1 MELRDYLAIV
11 RSRKALIGLT
21 VVIAVASALAA
32 SFLQTPKYQG
42 KARVL
47 LQPPSNA
54 SLFESGGGGG
64 VDPAFVTT
72 EIQVIKSEP
81 VRAAV
86 REQLGTAPKVSAS
99 QVGDTRV
106 IEIRATSARPR
117 QAATVTNA
125 YARGY
130 VDFHRKQAVD
140 ELLSAGRE
148 IQAKITE
155 LQKPIDDLEAEMANA
170 PRGATND
177 SARARRD
184 TLLQQQ
190 ALFKQKLDE
199 VQVEAA
205 FRRNGGALIVS
216 LASVPSS
223 PVEPKPVRNGL
234 LALGLAP
241 IFGAAVAL
249 VLHHLDDS
257 IRTKEDLERAAPDV
271 PVLGMIPAVAGWKNT
286 GETQVVSLEAPS
298 SPASEAYRSVRTSI
312 QFLAF
317 YRSLRLLQVTS
328 PSASEGKTTTVAN
341 IAVALARSG
350 QSVIVVSCDLRRP
363 RLHEFFSLP
372 NRVGFTSVLTGQ
384 ASLASALKEVPG
396 QERLRLL
403 PSGPLPPNPSELLAS
418 KRTAELLATLQTQAD
433 MVILD
438 CPPVLP
444 VTDSA
449 VLSASVDGT
458 LLVATA
464 GLTSGKQVARAVE
477 LLRQVDA
484 PLLGAIL
491 NGVTADGAY
500 GYAYQYHQY
509 GDGNG
514 SEPLRP
520 TPEEASASEVP
531 R

>member
-1 MELRDYLAIV
+1 MELRDYVAIV
-11 RSRKALIGLT
+11 RSRKGLIGLT
-21 VVIAVASALAA
+21 VLIAVASALIA
-32 SFLQTPKYQG
+32 SFLQTPVYEG
-42 KARVL
+42 HARVL
-47 LQPPSNA
+47 LQPSSTQ
-54 SLFESGGGGG
+54 SLFDSGGGGN
-64 VDPAFVTT
+64 VDPAFVST
-72 EIQVIKSEP
+72 EIQVIKSSP

-86 REQLGTAPKVSAS
+86 RKELGRAPNVTAS

-106 IEIRATSARPR
+106 VEVRAISSRPK
-117 QAATVTNA
+117 QAAIVTNA
-125 YARGY
+125 YARSY
-130 VDFHRKQAVD
+130 VDFRRKQAVD
-140 ELLSAGRE
+140 ELLSAGKE
-148 IQAKITE
+148 IQAKIAE
-155 LQKPIDDLEAEMANA
+155 LQRPIDDLQAQISASPSRND
-170 PRGATND
+170 D
-177 SARARRD
+177 SARSRRD
-184 TLLQQQ
+184 SLVQQQ
-190 ALFKQKLDE
+190 GLFKQKLDE
-199 VQVEAA
+199 LQVEAA
-205 FRRNGGALIVS
+205 FKRTGGAQIVS

-223 PVEPKPVRNGL
+223 PARPRPVRNGL
-234 LALGLAP
+234 LALALGP
-241 IFGAAVAL
+241 IFGTALAL
-249 VLHHLDDS
+249 VLNHFDDS
-257 IRTKEDLERAAPDV
+257 LKTKEDLERSAHDV
-271 PVLGMIPAVAGWKNT
+271 PVLGLIPAVPGWKN
-286 GETQVVSLEAPS
+286 GAETQVVSLTAPS
-298 SPASEAYRSVRTSI
+298 SPAAEAYRTVRTSI

-317 YRSLRLLQVTS
+317 YRSLRLIQVTS

-372 NRVGFTSVLTGQ
+372 NRVGFTSVLLGQ
-384 ASLASALKEVPG
+384 ATLPSALRDVPG

-418 KRTAELLATLQTQAD
+418 TRTAELLAALQTQAD

-458 LLVATA
+458 LMVVTA

-484 PLLGAIL
+484 PLLGTIF
-491 NGVTADGAY
+491 NGVSPDGAY
-500 GYAYQYHQY
+500 GYAYQYHPY

-514 SEPLRP
+514 TEPLKP
-520 TPEEASASEVP
+520 TPEPVNPSSQAP